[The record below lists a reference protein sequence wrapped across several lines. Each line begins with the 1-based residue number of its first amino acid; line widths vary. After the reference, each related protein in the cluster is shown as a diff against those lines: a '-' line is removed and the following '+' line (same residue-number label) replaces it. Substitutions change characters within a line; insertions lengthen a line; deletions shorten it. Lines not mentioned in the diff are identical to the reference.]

1 MAMTPD
7 LKARRYAIISG
18 KGGVGKS
25 VIAANLGAGL
35 AATGRRTLVI
45 DADLGLANLD
55 VILGL
60 YPSHTLHDVLCGTC
74 NVDDALVRARGGFD
88 LLPAGSGLQD
98 DAALTAPM
106 ADELEAMLQKLDL
119 RYEAILFDAGAGI
132 GDLVMFFARMA
143 DEILLVVT
151 PEATSLMDAYATIKI
166 LSQKYGRPNFSLV
179 VNRANPANPLQT
191 GNAVTAH
198 LQRVATKFLAAR
210 GSGAVTVRLAGCVP
224 NDPAVARALSHQC
237 LLADLDPKAPSAMS
251 LARLAERVCSSA

>member
-1 MAMTPD
+1 MTNE
-7 LKARRYAIISG
+7 LRARRYAIISG

-25 VIAANLGAGL
+25 VIAANLSAEL
-35 AATGRRTLVI
+35 AASGRRTLLI

-60 YPSHTLHDVLCGTC
+60 YPSRTLHDVLCGTC
-74 NVDDALVRARGGFD
+74 TVGEALLHAHGGFD

-98 DAALTAPM
+98 DAALTATM
-106 ADELEAMLQKLDL
+106 ADALEEMLVSMDA
-119 RYEAILFDAGAGI
+119 RYDAILFDAGAGI

-166 LSQKYGRPNFSLV
+166 LSQRYGRLIFSLV
-179 VNRANPANPLQT
+179 VNRANPSNPLQT

-198 LQRVATKFLAAR
+198 LQRVATKFLVAR
-210 GSGAVTVRLAGCVP
+210 GSGNVTVRLAGCVP
-224 NDPAVARALSHQC
+224 NDPVVARALSHQC

-251 LARLAERVCSSA
+251 LARLAASVSASA

>member
-1 MAMTPD
+1 MATE

-35 AATGRRTLVI
+35 AATGRRVLLI

-55 VILGL
+55 VMLGL

-74 NVDDALVRARGGFD
+74 TAEEALLHAHGGFD

-106 ADELEAMLQKLDL
+106 ADALERILLTLDA
-119 RYEAILFDAGAGI
+119 RYDAILFDAGAGI
-132 GDLVMFFARMA
+132 GDLVMFFARIA

-166 LSQKYGRPNFSLV
+166 LSQRYGRHRFSLV
-179 VNRANPANPLQT
+179 VNRANPINPMQT
-191 GNAVTAH
+191 GNAVTTH
-198 LQRVATKFLAAR
+198 LQRVVTKFLADC

-237 LLADLDPKAPSAMS
+237 LLADLDPRAPSAMS
-251 LARLAERVCSSA
+251 LARLAENVCASA

>member
-1 MAMTPD
+1 MTTEF
-7 LKARRYAIISG
+7 KSRRYAIISG

-35 AATGRRTLVI
+35 AAAGRRTLLI

-60 YPSHTLHDVLCGTC
+60 YPSHTLHDVLCGSC
-74 NVDDALVRARGGFD
+74 AVEDALLHAHGGFD

-106 ADELEAMLQKLDL
+106 ADSLERILATLDA
-119 RYEAILFDAGAGI
+119 RYDAILFDAGAGI

-166 LSQKYGRPNFSLV
+166 LSQRYGRLSFNLV
-179 VNRANPANPLQT
+179 VNRANPLNPLQT
-191 GNAVTAH
+191 GNAVTTH
-198 LQRVATKFLAAR
+198 LQRVVTKFLA
-210 GSGAVTVRLAGCVP
+210 GHGNGPVSVRLAGCVP

-237 LLADLDPKAPSAMS
+237 LLTDLDPKAPSAMS
-251 LARLAERVCSSA
+251 LARLAASVCASA